1 MIIKEN
7 NRGGMM
13 KNDDFQQWFSQITE
27 LTIHQKKHVY
37 NRLSDKAHQELTEEQ
52 LGEVK
57 HCPHCTSTKFTHWGQ
72 SNGLPRYRC
81 KACLKTFNVLT
92 DTPLARLRHKSLWL
106 HYSEMMLESFTI
118 RKAANEL
125 GIDKNTSFLWRH
137 RFLMS
142 PTIHKP
148 GHLSGIVEAD
158 ETFFLESHKG
168 EKGLKRE
175 PRKRGGKATKRGT
188 SAEQVP
194 VLIIRDR
201 SGATSE
207 AILPGVT
214 SDALAEVLTPLL
226 DRDAI
231 LCSDG
236 HRSYQAFSRKSG
248 ISHRPVNISA
258 GQRVIDK
265 AFHVQNVNAYD
276 SRLKVWMLRFHGVA
290 TKYLDH
296 YLGWQRW
303 LDCHTKAMDP
313 QQFLVEVAGANG
325 IYQQLIQ
332 T

>member
-1 MIIKEN
+1 
-7 NRGGMM
+7 M
-13 KNDDFQQWFSQITE
+13 KNEDFQQWFSQAVD
-27 LTIHQKKHVY
+27 LTIYQKKQVYKELSDIAHQK
-37 NRLSDKAHQELTEEQ
+37 LTEAQ

-57 HCPHCTSTKFTHWGQ
+57 YCPHCASSEFTHWGQ
-72 SNGLPRYRC
+72 SDDLPRYRC

-92 DTPLARLRHKSLWL
+92 GTPLARLRHKSLWL
-106 HYSEMMLESFTI
+106 HYSEMMLESYTI
-118 RKAANEL
+118 RKAAREL

-148 GHLSGIVEAD
+148 KHLSGIVEAD

-168 EKGLKRE
+168 ERGLSRK

-188 SAEQVP
+188 SDEQVP
-194 VLIIRDR
+194 VLIVRDR
-201 SGATSE
+201 SGLTSE

-214 SDALAEVLTPLL
+214 ADALTKVLTPLL
-226 DRDAI
+226 DSDAI

-248 ISHRPVNISA
+248 ICHRPVNLSA
-258 GQRVIDK
+258 GHRVIDK

-276 SRLKVWMLRFHGVA
+276 SRLKSWISRFHGVA

-303 LDCHTKAMDP
+303 LDSHTKVKDP
-313 QQFLVEVAGANG
+313 QKFLIEVAGAKG
-325 IYQQLIQ
+325 VYQQLIQ

>member
-1 MIIKEN
+1 M
-7 NRGGMM
+7 
-13 KNDDFQQWFSQITE
+13 
-27 LTIHQKKHVY
+27 LT
-37 NRLSDKAHQELTEEQ
+37 
-52 LGEVK
+52 G
-57 HCPHCTSTKFTHWGQ
+57 
-72 SNGLPRYRC
+72 
-81 KACLKTFNVLT
+81 
-92 DTPLARLRHKSLWL
+92 TPLARLRHKALWL

-118 RKAANEL
+118 RKAASEL

-142 PTIHKP
+142 PTIQKP
-148 GHLSGIVEAD
+148 EHLSGVVEAD

-168 EKGLKRE
+168 EKGLSRE
-175 PRKRGGKATKRGT
+175 SRKRGGKATKRGA

-194 VLIIRDR
+194 VLIVRDR
-201 SGATSE
+201 RGTTSE
-207 AILPGVT
+207 EISPGVT
-214 SDALAEVLTPLL
+214 ADALAEVLTPLL
-226 DRDAI
+226 DSDVI

-236 HRSYQAFSRKSG
+236 HRSYQAFSKKSG

-265 AFHVQNVNAYD
+265 AFDVQNVNAYD

-303 LDCHTKAMDP
+303 LDSHTKAMNP
-313 QQFLVEVAGANG
+313 QQFLVEVTAGSRYFCESLFWAS
-325 IYQQLIQ
+325 QPKQAAK

>member
-1 MIIKEN
+1 
-7 NRGGMM
+7 M
-13 KNDDFQQWFSQITE
+13 KNEDFQQWFSQAVD
-27 LTIHQKKHVY
+27 LTIYQKKQVY
-37 NRLSDKAHQELTEEQ
+37 KELSDIAHQELTEAQ

-57 HCPHCTSTKFTHWGQ
+57 YCPHCASSEFTHWGQ
-72 SNGLPRYRC
+72 SDDLPRYRC

-92 DTPLARLRHKSLWL
+92 GTPLARLRHKSLWL
-106 HYSEMMLESFTI
+106 HYSEMMLESYTI
-118 RKAANEL
+118 RKAAREL

-148 GHLSGIVEAD
+148 KHLSGIVEAD

-168 EKGLKRE
+168 ERGLSRK

-188 SAEQVP
+188 SDEQVP
-194 VLIIRDR
+194 VLIVRDR
-201 SGATSE
+201 SGLTSE

-214 SDALAEVLTPLL
+214 ADALTKVLTPLL
-226 DRDAI
+226 DSDAI

-248 ISHRPVNISA
+248 ICHRPVNLSA
-258 GQRVIDK
+258 GHRVIDK

-276 SRLKVWMLRFHGVA
+276 SRLKSWISRFHGVA

-303 LDCHTKAMDP
+303 LDSHTKVKDP
-313 QQFLVEVAGANG
+313 QKFLIEVAGAKG
-325 IYQQLIQ
+325 VYQQLIQ